1 MYVGIQFSTVGWK
14 DCSFPIQFS
23 CHPHQ
28 KSVDD
33 KCLGLL
39 PDFQFCSIDL
49 YVSPHAGLAW
59 WCSGQE
65 ATYNAGNASTT
76 QTWLCGL
83 TVCLK
88 LGSVSSST
96 LFFFLKIILA
106 IPGPLHF
113 HRNFRISLEKPA
125 EILVGVRLKL

>member
-1 MYVGIQFSTVGWK
+1 MSLLMPVFHGGAVVKNLPTMQEMPV
-14 DCSFPIQFS
+14 
-23 CHPHQ
+23 PHRL
-28 KSVDD
+28 D
-33 KCLGLL
+33 
-39 PDFQFCSIDL
+39 
-49 YVSPHAGLAW
+49 Y
-59 WCSGQE
+59 
-65 ATYNAGNASTT
+65 
-76 QTWLCGL
+76 CGL